1 MELWSMWTHLLEA
14 VLAYLALHFGY
25 SEAVSIIVLTLV
37 ARVALMPI
45 SLTSAYRMQRNK
57 EAVER
62 IKPALEELRQSFKD
76 NPSELATRT
85 MALYRKNGITFLD
98 KVSVLNIGSQ
108 GVFGIGVYQVLNRM
122 VFSSKFLWISN
133 LAKPDFLLTVLVGT
147 FVVLAMV
154 LMPGATNDTSMLL
167 MIAIP
172 VLISVVAVAALPS
185 ALGIYWATSNA
196 VTIVQTL
203 ALRALLA
210 RRRPLSA

>member
-1 MELWSMWTHLLEA
+1 MELWSMWTHLLET
-14 VLAYLALHFGY
+14 LLGYLAVHFGY
-25 SEAVSIIVLTLV
+25 SEAVSIIVLTLI
-37 ARVALMPI
+37 ARVALMPV

-57 EAVER
+57 EAIER
-62 IKPALEELRQSFKD
+62 IKPALEELRQKFQN

-85 MALYRKNGITFLD
+85 MALYRNNGITFLD
-98 KVSVLNIGSQ
+98 KLSLLNIGSQ

-154 LMPGATNDTSMLL
+154 LMPGATADTSMLL

-196 VTIVQTL
+196 VTIIQTL
-203 ALRALLA
+203 ALRVLLA

>member
-1 MELWSMWTHLLEA
+1 MWTHLLETLLGYFA
-14 VLAYLALHFGY
+14 VHLGY
-25 SEAVSIIVLTLV
+25 SEAVSIIVLTLI
-37 ARVALMPI
+37 ARVALMPV

-57 EAVER
+57 EAIER
-62 IKPALEELRQSFKD
+62 IKPALEELRQSFKN

-98 KVSVLNIGSQ
+98 KVSLLNIGSQ

-154 LMPGATNDTSMLL
+154 LMPGATADTSMLL

-210 RRRPLSA
+210 RPRPLNA

>member
-1 MELWSMWTHLLEA
+1 MELWSMWTHLLETLLGYFA
-14 VLAYLALHFGY
+14 VHLGY
-25 SEAVSIIVLTLV
+25 SEAVSIIVLTLI
-37 ARVALMPI
+37 ARVALMPV

-57 EAVER
+57 EAIER
-62 IKPALEELRQSFKD
+62 IKPALEELRQSFKN

-98 KVSVLNIGSQ
+98 KVSLLNIGSQ

-154 LMPGATNDTSMLL
+154 LMPGATADTSMLL

-210 RRRPLSA
+210 RPRPLNA